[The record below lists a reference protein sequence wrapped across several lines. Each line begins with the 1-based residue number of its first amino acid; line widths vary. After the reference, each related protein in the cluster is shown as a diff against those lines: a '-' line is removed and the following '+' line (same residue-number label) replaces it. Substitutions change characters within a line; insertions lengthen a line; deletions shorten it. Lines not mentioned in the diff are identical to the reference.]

1 MSLETDLL
9 LDRRRLKRRLI
20 FWRVF
25 SVLAVVIAVLVGLR
39 SAGLT
44 PSGAHITRVS
54 VKGLITEDRKVT
66 EAIDA
71 LADNNQV
78 KALIVSIDSPGGS
91 VAGGETLHNAIA
103 RVAAKKPVVVTMG
116 GLAASAGYMVAV
128 PAHRIFAREAT
139 LTGSIGVLLE
149 TGEVS
154 GLLGKIG
161 ISALVVRSG
170 PLKDEPSL
178 VRPTS
183 PEGKEVLQGLVND
196 MYEQF
201 VEMVV
206 AGRHMDMEKVRSMAD
221 GRAYTG
227 RQALRLGLVDAI
239 GGEREAKDWLA
250 ATKGVPADLPVE
262 DISDNGF
269 ASRAL
274 SSQLG
279 PALQEVW
286 KMLISQS
293 VSLDGAWAVW
303 HRSGG

>member
-9 LDRRRLKRRLI
+9 LDRRRLKRRLV

-25 SVLAVVIAVLVGLR
+25 SVAAVVVAVLVGLR
-39 SAGLT
+39 GAGLA
-44 PSGAHITRVS
+44 PSGAHITRVT

-91 VAGGETLHNAIA
+91 VSGGESLHDAIG

-116 GLAASAGYMVAV
+116 GLAASAGYMVAL
-128 PAHRIFAREAT
+128 PAQRIFAREAT

-196 MYEQF
+196 MYDQF
-201 VEMVV
+201 LEMVV
-206 AGRHMDMEKVRSMAD
+206 AGRHLDIEKVRSMAD

-239 GGEREAKDWLA
+239 GGEREAKDWLTSA
-250 ATKGVPADLPVE
+250 KGVPAGLPVE
-262 DISDNGF
+262 DISDSGF

-274 SSQLG
+274 SSQLA
-279 PALQEVW
+279 PMLQDVW

-303 HRSGG
+303 HRSGS